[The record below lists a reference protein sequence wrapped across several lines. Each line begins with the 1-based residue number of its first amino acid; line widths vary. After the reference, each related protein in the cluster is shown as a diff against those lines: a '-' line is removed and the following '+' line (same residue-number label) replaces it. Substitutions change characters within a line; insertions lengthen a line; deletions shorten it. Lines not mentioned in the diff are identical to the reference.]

1 MNIWK
6 GNWNSNQVDE
16 KADWNVDRHFFLVK
30 NPQKWTNEEAIE
42 MKTLAT
48 SILIAR
54 NLFENPEKRK
64 WIQLNGETIWK
75 CDQTG
80 NAGWLPNSSINTC
93 RIFYWVLLTYL
104 KNNNESD
111 AVQQARHGDRKNKQK
126 KSDETGNV
134 RPINVCKSIR
144 FFAIFAKRLCIKKTA
159 RVDVIA
165 TNGTVTNK
173 DGNAATKVE
182 TQHKVNKKK

>member
-1 MNIWK
+1 MP
-6 GNWNSNQVDE
+6 SNKHAMVTE
-16 KADWNVDRHFFLVK
+16 K
-30 NPQKWTNEEAIE
+30 T
-42 MKTLAT
+42 
-48 SILIAR
+48 
-54 NLFENPEKRK
+54 
-64 WIQLNGETIWK
+64 
-75 CDQTG
+75 
-80 NAGWLPNSSINTC
+80 
-93 RIFYWVLLTYL
+93 
-104 KNNNESD
+104 
-111 AVQQARHGDRKNKQK
+111 KQK

-182 TQHKVNKKK
+182 TQHKVNKKNKEMKKAKGNAIDSISWSATGASEIGETTWEMGRLKGVSALISPDLLHTLASMGHGDEIGT